1 MSYYV
6 SKSESYF
13 ESSLRIVRRGWRR
26 MAPRGKKRVRV
37 TFEEQEAGAGRDQR
51 MSLGSNERIRST
63 IEQLYIPHLSYRH
76 RRLFVRSLHSSQYQV
91 PNTRRDTFTTYPLAQ
106 WFARSCLQG
115 HPHGCDRDWS
125 LVDAGN
131 VDRGGAPTGWLPPG
145 EEGKVEG
152 RQGGGRGEWKGEGKG
167 DGCGGRGGRR

>member
-1 MSYYV
+1 M

-26 MAPRGKKRVRV
+26 MTPRGKKRTRV
-37 TFEEQEAGAGRDQR
+37 TLEPPEAGAGRDKR
-51 MSLGSNERIRST
+51 MGLGSPERIRST

-91 PNTRRDTFTTYPLAQ
+91 PNSRRDTFTTYPLAQ

-115 HPHGCDRDWS
+115 S
-125 LVDAGN
+125 
-131 VDRGGAPTGWLPPG
+131 PTGWLPTG